1 MPLTDRLSLTRRGA
15 ARIAVQVLKATS
27 VHKVQRIIVITS
39 NDRWNAA
46 FYDVEPSELLL
57 ASHNDLAGALKAI
70 GGIRFAVGK
79 YLFLPSPTL
88 AEVSL
93 TR

>member
-1 MPLTDRLSLTRRGA
+1 VIPSTDCSSLRRRGA

-57 ASHNDLAGALKAI
+57 TSHNDLAGALKAI
-70 GGIRFAVGK
+70 GGIRFAVG
-79 YLFLPSPTL
+79 
-88 AEVSL
+88 
-93 TR
+93 